1 MPPKVPL
8 QPLHGLPGN
17 QFGQQPMVS
26 PPDQRM
32 DRAHQQ
38 ASPPLLTYEQT
49 VETIDRY
56 FTEFDDIWS
65 VAREGESMPSGED
78 LVEHVWV
85 AVNNS
90 ANKEESQHFVCQ
102 KLVQVLLSTKSDAA
116 RHVYASFLSQLQMAA
131 VKSAQ
136 DAVDWFLATED
147 KVSPDFR
154 THCSLLIAVHSVNG
168 TCLPSLNWLGLER
181 LI

>member
-1 MPPKVPL
+1 
-8 QPLHGLPGN
+8 
-17 QFGQQPMVS
+17 MVS